1 MKIDKLTD
9 LKFVLDH
16 REQPLALEP
25 RFSRRV
31 SSMPHRDQ
39 PLLIFRSDGKL
50 LDCALL
56 PGSGQI
62 GSYTTNRPNF
72 ARKRT

>member
-39 PLLIFRSDGKL
+39 PLDGKL

-56 PGSGQI
+56 PVSGQI